1 LASKENAPSRSR
13 LRPTHPIDLR
23 RSDCRAGEPSTFG
36 APCSVHSET
45 YWRIW
50 PASSTR
56 SRQCVANCD
65 IHVYPVHSR
74 RNLVHAKAHRG
85 RRLPRPTSQLTAAEA
100 TACRRAINLRR
111 SVLGANGTLRR
122 RSSAV
127 KWEPIAKVAVCDLFR
142 TQSISLRLDACAL
155 AKRDQGFAEP
165 GALSSTSPA
174 DLPLPRTA
182 SREGFVLVASRARRS
197 GNLRL
202 TRGPR
207 KGICRRKRRKLRTRE
222 VR

>member
-1 LASKENAPSRSR
+1 MDVNAPPFPARSEHSPTVATTGRGGCGSEADAFGDLPRRRRGSSRRNPRLRIPAWRTKENAPSRSR

-65 IHVYPVHSR
+65 NRVCLRIYSR
-74 RNLVHAKAHRG
+74 IRVHAKAHRG

-111 SVLGANGTLRR
+111 SVLGAHGTLRP
-122 RSSAV
+122 RSRAV
-127 KWEPIAKVAVCDLFR
+127 KWEPIAKSALCDLFY
-142 TQSISLRLDACAL
+142 
-155 AKRDQGFAEP
+155 
-165 GALSSTSPA
+165 
-174 DLPLPRTA
+174 
-182 SREGFVLVASRARRS
+182 
-197 GNLRL
+197 
-202 TRGPR
+202 
-207 KGICRRKRRKLRTRE
+207 
-222 VR
+222 